1 MCARAAGFA
10 ATGRAGGLRA
20 ALRRLPRRRHT
31 AARHHF
37 LSLICDY
44 SNDSDSGG
52 SSKHIKL
59 HVYRE
64 MRENSN

>member
-10 ATGRAGGLRA
+10 ATGRAGGMRV

-31 AARHHF
+31 AARYQF
-37 LSLICDY
+37 LSLICD
-44 SNDSDSGG
+44 SGSDCDSGG
-52 SSKHIKL
+52 GSIQIKL

-64 MRENSN
+64 MYSNL